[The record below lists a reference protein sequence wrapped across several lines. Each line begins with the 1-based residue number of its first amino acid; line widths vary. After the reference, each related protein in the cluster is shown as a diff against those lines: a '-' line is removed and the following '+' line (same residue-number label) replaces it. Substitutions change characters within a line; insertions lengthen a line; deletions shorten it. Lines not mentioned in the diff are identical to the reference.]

1 MPSETQQP
9 QPVQSPHAPR
19 PMGAMPASAAP
30 AGMAPMGYTE
40 ASGGAAPAPADGGA
54 APAPAGAAP
63 ADGGAAAS
71 GGAAPVGV
79 PADTPASASPETDA
93 TPADTTPQPISDA
106 ALAQVLAFQQN
117 EVTEAAVYR
126 RIAKRTKDAANRETL
141 LRIADEEMQH
151 ARMWERY
158 TRRCLLPQRGIVRRY
173 ALIARLL
180 GFTFA
185 VKLMERGEKKAQLS
199 YDDLAREVPE
209 AISIRNDEEAHE
221 AALLDM
227 LDEERLDY
235 VGSMVLGMNDA
246 MVEMT
251 GTLAGLTLAMQNT
264 RLIALSGLITGIAAT
279 LSMASSEYLSA
290 KSEGRPD
297 ALKSATYTGVTYL
310 VTVALLILPYLLFD
324 ASHYLWALGT
334 MVLIVLAILVV
345 FNYYL
350 SVAQDLSFK
359 KRFGQMAGISLG
371 VAALSFVIGLLV
383 KQFLGVDI

>member
-1 MPSETQQP
+1 MPSEAP
-9 QPVQSPHAPR
+9 SSKPDMHATPN
-19 PMGAMPASAAP
+19 GAPATTDKPTAADNPFGENTATAERAADSAAACP
-30 AGMAPMGYTE
+30 T
-40 ASGGAAPAPADGGA
+40 PAPADTGA
-54 APAPAGAAP
+54 VAP
-63 ADGGAAAS
+63 
-71 GGAAPVGV
+71 
-79 PADTPASASPETDA
+79 T
-93 TPADTTPQPISDA
+93 QLSDA
-106 ALAQVLAFQQN
+106 ALEQILVFQQN
-117 EVTEAAVYR
+117 EVMEAEVYR
-126 RIAKRTKDAANRETL
+126 RIAEHTKDEANRTTL
-141 LRIADEEMQH
+141 LRIADEEAHH
-151 ARMWERY
+151 AQIWERY
-158 TRRCLLPQRGIVRRY
+158 TGRCLLPQRGKVRRF
-173 ALIARLL
+173 ALIARVF

-185 VKLMERGEKKAQLS
+185 VKLMEKGEANAQLS
-199 YDDLAREVPE
+199 YEALAREVPE
-209 AISIRNDEEAHE
+209 ALAIREDEEAHE

-227 LDEERLDY
+227 LDEERLAY

-264 RLIALSGLITGIAAT
+264 QLIALSGLITGIAAT
-279 LSMASSEYLSA
+279 LSMASSEFLSS

-297 ALKSATYTGVTYL
+297 ALKSATYTGVAYL

-334 MVLIVLAILVV
+334 MILIVLAILVV

-371 VAALSFVIGLLV
+371 VAALSFVIGILV

>member
-1 MPSETQQP
+1 MTSNNQP
-9 QPVQSPHAPR
+9 DAARLSP
-19 PMGAMPASAAP
+19 
-30 AGMAPMGYTE
+30 
-40 ASGGAAPAPADGGA
+40 
-54 APAPAGAAP
+54 
-63 ADGGAAAS
+63 
-71 GGAAPVGV
+71 
-79 PADTPASASPETDA
+79 
-93 TPADTTPQPISDA
+93 A
-106 ALAQVLAFQQN
+106 ALAQIRAFQQN
-117 EVTEAAVYR
+117 EVTEAEVYR
-126 RIAKRTKDAANRETL
+126 RIARRTKDAGNRDTL
-141 LRIADEEMQH
+141 LRIADEEAKH
-151 ARMWERY
+151 AAIWQRY
-158 TRRCLLPQRGIVRRY
+158 TGEEMRPQAGKVRRY
-173 ALIARLL
+173 ALIALVF

-185 VKLMERGEKKAQLS
+185 VKLMEKGEAKAQIS
-199 YDDLAREVPE
+199 YEELAREAPE
-209 AISIRNDEEAHE
+209 ALDIRADEEAHE
-221 AALLDM
+221 QALLAM
-227 LDEERLDY
+227 LDEERLSY

-279 LSMASSEYLSA
+279 LSMASSEFLSS

-297 ALKSATYTGVTYL
+297 ALKSATYTGVAYL

-334 MVLIVLAILVV
+334 MILIVLAILVV

-371 VAALSFVIGLLV
+371 VAALSFVIGILV

>member
-1 MPSETQQP
+1 M
-9 QPVQSPHAPR
+9 
-19 PMGAMPASAAP
+19 
-30 AGMAPMGYTE
+30 
-40 ASGGAAPAPADGGA
+40 
-54 APAPAGAAP
+54 
-63 ADGGAAAS
+63 
-71 GGAAPVGV
+71 
-79 PADTPASASPETDA
+79 
-93 TPADTTPQPISDA
+93 
-106 ALAQVLAFQQN
+106 
-117 EVTEAAVYR
+117 
-126 RIAKRTKDAANRETL
+126 
-141 LRIADEEMQH
+141 
-151 ARMWERY
+151 
-158 TRRCLLPQRGIVRRY
+158 RRY
-173 ALIARLL
+173 ALIARVF

-185 VKLMERGEKKAQLS
+185 VKLMERGEANAQLS
-199 YDDLAREVPE
+199 YEALAREVPE
-209 AISIRNDEEAHE
+209 ALAIREDEEAHE

-227 LDEERLDY
+227 LDEERLAY

-264 RLIALSGLITGIAAT
+264 QLIALSGLITGIAAT
-279 LSMASSEYLSA
+279 LSMASSEFLSS

-297 ALKSATYTGVTYL
+297 ALKSATYTGVAYL

-334 MVLIVLAILVV
+334 MILIVLAILVV

-371 VAALSFVIGLLV
+371 VAALSFVIGILV